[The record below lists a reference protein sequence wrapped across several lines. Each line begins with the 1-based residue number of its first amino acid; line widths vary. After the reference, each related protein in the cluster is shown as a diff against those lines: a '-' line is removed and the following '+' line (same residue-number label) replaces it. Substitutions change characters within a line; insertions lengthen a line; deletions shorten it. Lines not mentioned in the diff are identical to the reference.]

1 MAAPILH
8 ADDTPIRVLDRSRR
22 DRGFGKGGKQGPVWA
37 CISDQRPWAGTA
49 PLGVE
54 YRFSPDRGGEHPRQY
69 LQSSS
74 GILQAVVCPG
84 FGDLYEPRANLSR
97 EFREAACWPHLRC
110 DFGDA
115 WETAASEIAGEALD
129 RIGGPSDIERQIA
142 GQPSELRQ
150 AARQQPLLPPGRCR
164 QEVGRGPTDGL
175 PGKSDLARA
184 FRYGLFRWFS
194 FELDLEVGRI
204 GIDNNPAEHAM
215 RPIGI
220 GRKNWLFAGSD
231 EGINRAVAL
240 NAVSKTEAGSAQMPN
255 HVELCSR
262 VSLTERLVAALGI
275 RTATSLP
282 VRFQPAQPTAINPLP
297 LSPDVCAGGLGC
309 FTHHPSV

>member
-22 DRGFGKGGKQGPVWA
+22 DRGFGNGGKQGPVWA

-54 YRFSPDRGGEHPRQY
+54 YRFSPDRRGEHPRQY

-84 FGDLYEPRANLSR
+84 FGDLYEPRANRSR
-97 EFREAACWPHLRC
+97 EFSEAACWPHLRC
-110 DFGDA
+110 DFSDA

-129 RIGGPSDIERQIA
+129 RIGGPSDIERQIS

-150 AARQQPLLPPGRCR
+150 AARQQHSCPQADAVRRCDLPLNFHPFGIGARW
-164 QEVGRGPTDGL
+164 VVVRGPTDGL
-175 PGKSDLARA
+175 AGKSDLARA

-240 NAVSKTEAGSAQMPN
+240 EAVSKTKLDP
-255 HVELCSR
+255 LIC
-262 VSLTERLVAALGI
+262 
-275 RTATSLP
+275 RTMWSSVP
-282 VRFQPAQPTAINPLP
+282 VFP
-297 LSPDVCAGGLGC
+297 
-309 FTHHPSV
+309 